1 MVDFSNSLTREE
13 DDLEFV
19 SARQAMKE
27 DGRFEFVF
35 TAAVYN
41 EEKDVI
47 TLIDSN
53 TSTACAVWVQPYP
66 DSQYE
71 VSPDQTDGARLG
83 RAIARAFPGDNN
95 DEIFAK
101 ASETGGILTVEKNP
115 DYNNAWLW
123 SIKA

>member
-1 MVDFSNSLTREE
+1 MDFGTSSNTE
-13 DDLEFV
+13 DDLSFV
-19 SARQAMKE
+19 VARHAMKE

-35 TAAVYN
+35 TTVVYN

-71 VSPDQTDGARLG
+71 ITPEQTDGARLG
-83 RAIARAFPGDNN
+83 RAIARAFPGDDNA
-95 DEIFAK
+95 EIFAK
-101 ASETGGILTVEKNP
+101 ASESGGTLVVEKNP
-115 DYNNAWLW
+115 DYNDAWLW
-123 SIKA
+123 TIRV